1 MSWRFSRTAPLAVL
15 LAAFVWACE
24 GGQTDAAAPI
34 DSDYGPAF
42 AAAVGGPGPTGAIF
56 TTTPDGGI
64 VNENVRYE
72 AKIEVYLDGGPPP
85 NAPQTAAGLD
95 DGMYVFQVTNP
106 SGWVLLSMDP
116 AKCRVIEVAD
126 GVIKRLVNPT
136 ELGLSDGYSSGNG
149 KNAVTA
155 ETCHIQDEPDGV
167 AGPSGRHDTNTDLD
181 YGNNGAIVVQ
191 LMPFLD
197 TPNPGGVYKAWVTP
211 LETYLSRDGDLEEV
225 PSDLVRKKGEVQGFK
240 NDPGFGPP
248 RSVQK
253 TDNFKVKEVPPRIK
267 VFKYED
273 LNGNGVKDPGEPE
286 ITGWTVCIS
295 ETLYDDTEV
304 TNCFPTPVDRAVAPG
319 ATVTVT
325 ELFPD
330 NMWELSYVTIDDIY
344 VDPPTVSVEV
354 EFAAGDTE
362 RTVVFGNWKYAEKNG
377 YKFHDL
383 DADGTWDKPGE
394 PGLEGWTIKL
404 DGYDGKGNAV
414 NLSTQTNV
422 GGFYKFLVPP
432 GTYDVS
438 EDCSDK
444 SGWYQSAPAA
454 AGYACG
460 AGKYEDL
467 TFQSGDVHANNDFG
481 NFKPVLVMVHK
492 FKDLNGDGIR
502 DANEEWLKDVKFC
515 LYDGDDNLVSDD
527 DFVGSPQNACQLTD
541 ADGEITWD
549 DLLPGTYTVKETLPD
564 GFFATKTK
572 VYIPFGTFQFEV
584 SGAAATTITLTL
596 TSGQDAHLFFGN
608 VFDCVG
614 LTPGYWKNW
623 RNHYTAEQFQILLAG
638 TIAGSIA
645 EVDAIFEEYDASNPQ
660 DLTILKAFTLAN
672 QLTLNLTQNS
682 HLPNPSGGSLFPFCT
697 LRDYPSAPTLGEVLV
712 EAVYIVLGK
721 PASDDYI
728 LRLKDWLDK
737 YANQKWVYGG

>member
-1 MSWRFSRTAPLAVL
+1 MSWRFPRTAPLAVL
-15 LAAFVWACE
+15 LAAFVWGCD
-24 GGQTDAAAPI
+24 GDQPDVVAPI
-34 DSDYGPAF
+34 DGDYGPAF

-56 TTTPDGGI
+56 TTTPDGGV

-72 AKIEVYLDGGPPP
+72 AKIEVYLDGGPGA

-95 DGMYVFQVTNP
+95 DGLYVFQVTNP

-116 AKCRVIEVAD
+116 AKCRVVEVAD
-126 GVIKRLVNPT
+126 GVIDRLVPPS
-136 ELGLSDGYSSGNG
+136 ELGYADTYTVGKGGN
-149 KNAVTA
+149 A
-155 ETCHIQDEPDGV
+155 ETFPCHVQDDPDGV
-167 AGPSGRHDTNTDLD
+167 AGPSGRHDTNID
-181 YGNNGAIVVQ
+181 YEGGTEARGIVVQ

-211 LETYLSRDGDLEEV
+211 LVTYESRGGDLEEI
-225 PSDLVRKKGEVQGFK
+225 PSKEVKKKGVFQGYQ

-295 ETLYDDTEV
+295 ETLWDDTEV

-325 ELFPD
+325 ELFPND
-330 NMWELSYVTIDDIY
+330 MWELSYVIKDELY
-344 VDPPTVSVEV
+344 VEPPTVSVEV
-354 EFAAGDTE
+354 EFAPGDLE
-362 RTVVFGNWKYAEKNG
+362 HTVVFGNWKYAEKNG

-383 DADGTWDKPGE
+383 NANGMWNKPGE
-394 PGLEGWTIKL
+394 PALAGWTIKL

-414 NLSTQTNV
+414 NLTDVTDAN
-422 GGFYKFLVPP
+422 GFYKFLVPP

-444 SGWYQSAPAA
+444 SGWYQSAPTA

-460 AGKYEDL
+460 AGAYEDL
-467 TFQSGDVHANNDFG
+467 TFQSGDVDANNDFG

-527 DFVGSPQNACQLTD
+527 DFVGSAQNACQLTD
-541 ADGEITWD
+541 GDGEITWD

-584 SGAAATTITLTL
+584 TGAAATMITVTL
-596 TSGQDAHLFFGN
+596 TSGQDAHLFVGN
-608 VFDCVG
+608 VFNCVG

-623 RNHYTAEQFQILLAG
+623 DNHYTPAQFEILLAG

-645 EVDAIFEEYDASNPQ
+645 EANGIFAEYDASDPQ

-672 QLTLNLTQNS
+672 QLTLNLTQNPA
-682 HLPNPSGGSLFPFCT
+682 LPNPSGGSLFPFCT
-697 LRDYPSAPTLGEVLV
+697 LRDYPAAPTLGEVLV
-712 EAVYIVLGK
+712 EAVYVILGR
-721 PASDDYI
+721 PASDEYI
-728 LRLKDWLDK
+728 LQLKNWLDK